1 MRTYSDAQLNAM
13 KNTEPDRYFYYSHE
27 EMFRKVGINL
37 ENGNWEMP
45 LIYDDEV
52 EPSDN
57 KFVRFRRI
65 MESKNGVTMVSTSGN
80 LIRIKAPE
88 FKEEI
93 LALSDENAEA
103 HAREVLKPEPEGL
116 GIGFYILR
124 VLSLGFYGGERYKAY
139 KAEKR
144 EYEKS
149 KADYAKKEKE
159 RKEEFAGYNANLQLK
174 GKKREDVD
182 KYLRSERVDLEVEEV
197 KSGKIN
203 SSVQE
208 IRIAVERREAGRANL
223 DFIMGQKKED
233 AEKVKANLL
242 KEHYLGKEAFEKSN
256 DPKTKNDYI
265 INVDFPKDTKFS
277 EHEIALL
284 GLAATG
290 SLDVQKT
297 AIQYPIPG
305 EDAVMDEKTA
315 EKKAFLNGAKWYNFT
330 DAIFNRQARNASAAA
345 PLFNHAKLAV
355 SDALN
360 KYKDGDYSGLGEILK
375 NGLRQCSR
383 MVMGVDSI
391 QDGSTWVDYCV
402 YAKEMLAMADK
413 DEKLKEAIIKAGFTA
428 QDLKDAITCSNIGV
442 VYERGIN
449 AQYKLNNELG
459 LTPEEKVNAATEI
472 VELRALQQMLI
483 KHDNDLHKGSEYKE
497 KVKLLLEEHREKE
510 AERKNLYDNNRK
522 DSPEFKKVLERMNE
536 ISLDIGN
543 LPFGYMADYFGYK
556 ISFGETLEGLFG
568 SVGSVEKFHNH
579 VCENVNLKDFGNM
592 TGRNIIYKLLPG
604 NADIYVSQI
613 YPKDNE
619 LKPEKTLENKKE
631 MQDVKG
637 KVLNA

>member
-27 EMFRKVGINL
+27 EMFRNLGINL

-45 LIYDDEV
+45 LIYDDEY

-57 KFVRFRRI
+57 RFVRFRRI

-144 EYEKS
+144 KYEES

-174 GKKREDVD
+174 GKNRKDVD
-182 KYLRSERVDLEVEEV
+182 NYLRSERVDLEAEEA
-197 KSGKIN
+197 KSQKIN
-203 SSVQE
+203 SSVSE

-233 AEKVKANLL
+233 AEKVKENLL

-256 DPKTKNDYI
+256 DPNTKKDYI
-265 INVDFPKDTKFS
+265 LNVDFPKDTKFS

-290 SLDVQKT
+290 CLDVQKT
-297 AIQYPIPG
+297 AMQYPIPG

-383 MVMGVDSI
+383 MVMGTSSI

-402 YAKEMLAMADK
+402 YTKEMLAMADK

-459 LTPEEKVNAATEI
+459 LTPEEKAAAATEI
-472 VELRALQQMLI
+472 VELRALQQMFI
-483 KHDNDLHKGSEYKE
+483 KHDNDLHKGPEYKE
-497 KVKLLLEEHREKE
+497 KEKLLLKEHRETQ
-510 AERKNLYDNNRK
+510 AERRNAYEKYGK
-522 DSPEFKKVLERMNE
+522 DSPELKKIMERMDE

-556 ISFGETLEGLFG
+556 ISFGETLEGFFG

-619 LKPEKTLENKKE
+619 LKPEKNLENKKE

>member
-27 EMFRKVGINL
+27 EMFRNLGINL

-45 LIYDDEV
+45 LIYDDEY

-144 EYEKS
+144 EYEES

-174 GKKREDVD
+174 GKNRKDVD
-182 KYLRSERVDLEVEEV
+182 NYLRSERVDLEAEEA

-203 SSVQE
+203 SSVSE

-233 AEKVKANLL
+233 AEKVKENLL

-290 SLDVQKT
+290 CLDVQKT
-297 AIQYPIPG
+297 AMQYPIPG

-383 MVMGVDSI
+383 MVMGISSI

-402 YAKEMLAMADK
+402 YTKEMLAMADK

-459 LTPEEKVNAATEI
+459 LTPEEKAAAATEI
-472 VELRALQQMLI
+472 VELRALQQMFI
-483 KHDNDLHKGSEYKE
+483 KHDNDLHKGPEYKE
-497 KVKLLLEEHREKE
+497 KEKLLLKEHRETQ
-510 AERKNLYDNNRK
+510 AERRNAYEKYGK
-522 DSPEFKKVLERMNE
+522 DSPELKKIMERMDE

-556 ISFGETLEGLFG
+556 ISFGETLEGFFG

-619 LKPEKTLENKKE
+619 LKPEKKLENKKE